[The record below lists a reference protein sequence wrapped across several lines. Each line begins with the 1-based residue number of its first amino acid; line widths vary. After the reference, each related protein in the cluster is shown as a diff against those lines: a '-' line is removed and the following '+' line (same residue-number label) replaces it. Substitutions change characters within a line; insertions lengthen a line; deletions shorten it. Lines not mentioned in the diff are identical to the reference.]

1 MQFKNSDHTFVLL
14 AYKEN
19 PFLEE
24 CIRSILA
31 QSVLG
36 EVMMATSTPNEYL
49 YRLSKRYSIPLC
61 VNSSHTGIGSDWN
74 YGCSIARTSL
84 VTLCHQDDWYH
95 PDFLKYTLDAIG
107 PKQTPLIIF
116 TDYDEKREG
125 ETAYAK
131 RNLRIKRIME
141 APLRLRTVQRSIF
154 ARRLILAFGDPI
166 CCPAVTINKMLVPA
180 ELFSSQYKSC
190 VDWDAWER
198 LARLNGD
205 FVYCPKRLMAHR
217 IWPGSTTSAC
227 IDEHS
232 RTKEEL
238 EILERFWPPF
248 AATIISKRYSTAQQS
263 NTVKQK

>member
-1 MQFKNSDHTFVLL
+1 MCDSPFPIRPYSHLFAVLRVSSDRLVYGKGVFRDVVIQNGIITPDDGV
-14 AYKEN
+14 
-19 PFLEE
+19 FL
-24 CIRSILA
+24 
-31 QSVLG
+31 Q
-36 EVMMATSTPNEYL
+36 
-49 YRLSKRYSIPLC
+49 LC
-61 VNSSHTGIGSDWN
+61 GYADVRG
-74 YGCSIARTSL
+74 
-84 VTLCHQDDWYH
+84 
-95 PDFLKYTLDAIG
+95 
-107 PKQTPLIIF
+107 IIF

-125 ETAYAK
+125 ETAYGQ

-248 AATIISKRYSTAQQS
+248 AATIISKLDSTAQQS